1 LEDRLDKKGSLLYH
15 IDAGLK
21 FIYNAYEEGG
31 KILVHC
37 MEGKSR
43 STSIVIAYLM
53 DSQGLSLLKSYQH
66 VKCLR
71 FITQPNQNFL
81 DQLAEYE
88 KNVWFSKYGEESSS
102 LEETKTWLNSNSTNS
117 HCNWE

>member
-1 LEDRLDKKGSLLYH
+1 MEDRLDKKGSLLYH

-21 FIYNAYEEGG
+21 FICSARKEGG

-53 DSQGLSLLKSYQH
+53 NSQGLSLLKSYQH

-71 FITQPNQNFL
+71 FITQPNSNFL
-81 DQLAEYE
+81 DQLGEYE
-88 KNVWFSKYGEESSS
+88 KSIWFSKYGEEASS
-102 LEETKTWLNSNSTNS
+102 LEETKTWLNSNNNNNS
-117 HCNWE
+117 C